1 MFGRSF
7 AQRTVVRCCVLL
19 LVSTLGMI
27 LPIPAIATDS
37 PTDPVTL
44 SSESFASIYMDA
56 PFVQAS
62 YASAGTGATNVQTEN
77 FDNLLP
83 PSTDKC
89 PENIA
94 VGTVSPTSACLLY
107 ANDPNFG
114 GATTSSS
121 DPVDSGAH
129 STYAAV
135 HSDAPLTITFPSAK
149 KYVGFWWS
157 AGSDGNNVSFLDE
170 SGRVVVAELNANDI
184 YNAVSANPITALDS
198 KRYLSSD
205 YLGHPGVRNTDESGN
220 PIRYDPT
227 EPFVYI
233 HAFSPIGFHAIQLSA
248 PGSGFEFD
256 NLTTADT
263 APSVDPRLVPVRDI
277 YASQVLPT
285 PSPNPGYTFGGW
297 YSDSCFENYIG
308 IPDDTY
314 YPDSASSTLYPQW
327 FGPYTYTF
335 TYSAGSHGTLTGFSS
350 QTVSAGA
357 SGTAVTAVADGG
369 YYFVNWDDGS
379 TANPRTD
386 INASGDITVS
396 ANFSPFSY
404 VGLAPSSGPIGSTI
418 NLKGTQLGRI
428 DGGPGWQT
436 VYYKAFTN
444 GAWGGWTIL
453 TAVAQNHSGDQSIDV
468 VIPANLGAGTT
479 KLKFHIDACLKWDTG
494 DGCYPLDNDDAVFM
508 ITYTFTYSAGSHGTI
523 TGVSPQTVNAGSS
536 GTAVTAVA
544 DSGYHFVNWSDS
556 STANPRTDI
565 NASGDISVSAI
576 FSANGGGGGGGG
588 GGGEYSPPSPPETII
603 IIPATP
609 SQPVI
614 VQQPKKSGVKPARD
628 VKVSKVESTTL
639 IQIAPKPLI
648 TLGSSD
654 IAIQGLNK
662 GQYIRVTVTG
672 VNGASQVI
680 TPSDNSELNTII
692 NNNPKS
698 KLKIEITPTLSSA
711 LKTGARIG
719 INGAKK
725 NQRVRVTVQ

>member
-1 MFGRSF
+1 MS
-7 AQRTVVRCCVLL
+7 
-19 LVSTLGMI
+19 
-27 LPIPAIATDS
+27 AT
-37 PTDPVTL
+37 
-44 SSESFASIYMDA
+44 
-56 PFVQAS
+56 Q
-62 YASAGTGATNVQTEN
+62 
-77 FDNLLP
+77 
-83 PSTDKC
+83 
-89 PENIA
+89 
-94 VGTVSPTSACLLY
+94 
-107 ANDPNFG
+107 
-114 GATTSSS
+114 
-121 DPVDSGAH
+121 
-129 STYAAV
+129 
-135 HSDAPLTITFPSAK
+135 
-149 KYVGFWWS
+149 
-157 AGSDGNNVSFLDE
+157 
-170 SGRVVVAELNANDI
+170 
-184 YNAVSANPITALDS
+184 ITALDS
-198 KRYLSSD
+198 TPYLSSD
-205 YLGHPGVRNTDESGN
+205 YLGHPGDLNTDESGN
-220 PIRYDPT
+220 SIRYDPG

-233 HAFSPIGFHAIQLSA
+233 HAFSPTGFHAIQLSA
-248 PGSGFEFD
+248 PGNGFEFD

-285 PSPNPGYTFGGW
+285 PSPNPGYEFGGW
-297 YSDSCFENYIG
+297 YSDSGFENYIG
-308 IPDDTY
+308 MPGDTY

-327 FGPYTYTF
+327 SFLFDPTYT
-335 TYSAGSHGTLTGFSS
+335 
-350 QTVSAGA
+350 
-357 SGTAVTAVADGG
+357 
-369 YYFVNWDDGS
+369 
-379 TANPRTD
+379 D
-386 INASGDITVS
+386 I
-396 ANFSPFSY
+396 
-404 VGLAPSSGPIGSTI
+404 APATGPIGTWVNI
-418 NLKGTQLGRI
+418 KGNQISHSQG
-428 DGGPGWQT
+428 DYGWQT
-436 VYYKAFTN
+436 IYFKAFD
-444 GAWGGWTIL
+444 GAGNLISGPYWNVLPPEYIRDHSGNESVDVRIQSDLPAGTQTVKYHVDACPNWEHPDWGGCVPL
-453 TAVAQNHSGDQSIDV
+453 ENAAQFRITV
-468 VIPANLGAGTT
+468 PT
-479 KLKFHIDACLKWDTG
+479 
-494 DGCYPLDNDDAVFM
+494 
-508 ITYTFTYSAGSHGTI
+508 TYTFTYSAGSHGTI

-654 IAIQGLNK
+654 IAIQGLNR

-680 TPSDNSELNTII
+680 MPSDNSELNTII